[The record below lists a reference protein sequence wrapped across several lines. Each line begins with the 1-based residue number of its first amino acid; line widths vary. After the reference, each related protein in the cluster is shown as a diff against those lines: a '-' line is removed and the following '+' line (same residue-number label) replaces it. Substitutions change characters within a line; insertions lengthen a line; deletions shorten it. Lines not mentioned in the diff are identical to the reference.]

1 MNNIKIQ
8 ESVYLEQYDIRV
20 KLYLTYS
27 EIQAIVN
34 GVKQFDTW
42 AERQQ
47 NKDMLMLAFATDMT
61 AQEIEGIGAD
71 TLYCSGLIDVVKYNV
86 KNYCMIDEALSYTES
101 VQRSLTQIVKALPK
115 ITEQLKGAKPDGGK
129 KSK

>member
-20 KLYLTYS
+20 KPYLTYS

-42 AERQQ
+42 AERQK

-61 AQEIEGIGAD
+61 AQDIEGIGDEA
-71 TLYCSGLIDVVKYNV
+71 LYCSGLVDEVKYTV
-86 KNYCMIDEALSYTES
+86 KNYYEVESALDYTES

-115 ITEQLKGAKPDGGK
+115 ITEQLKAAKPDGSK